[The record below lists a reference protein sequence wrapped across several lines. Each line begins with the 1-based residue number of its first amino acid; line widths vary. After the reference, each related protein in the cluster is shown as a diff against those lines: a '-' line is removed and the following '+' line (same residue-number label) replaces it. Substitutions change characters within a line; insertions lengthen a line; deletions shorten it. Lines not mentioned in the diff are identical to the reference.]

1 MPKTME
7 KHPLA
12 GQTVTLNCKPDPDN
26 LNGQQFQVE
35 DYWMNVAGK
44 SWMDCNGNPAC
55 LKYAMRSAMAKLPTD
70 NKVLYGKVGSF
81 GHLVHE
87 SEIVDQ

>member
-44 SWMDCNGNPAC
+44 SC
-55 LKYAMRSAMAKLPTD
+55 RTAMAIL
-70 NKVLYGKVGSF
+70 
-81 GHLVHE
+81 HA
-87 SEIVDQ
+87 